1 MHRSNI
7 SHDDK
12 LVEAR
17 INALNGELDSLGCL
31 DKKRINMIQQL
42 EKTNSQLRND
52 IQILKNEID
61 LKEYQR
67 RNFEFNSQNIVNQ

>member
-52 IQILKNEID
+52 I
-61 LKEYQR
+61 
-67 RNFEFNSQNIVNQ
+67 